1 MRLLLDTHTFL
12 WSLSAPKRL
21 PQNAR
26 TAIEDRQNQVFVSA
40 VTFWEI
46 AIKLRLGKLDL
57 GSSDDIVDAAVTAG
71 FTPIPLTPDEAAS
84 SSDLAEAT
92 HNDPFDRLLIWQ
104 AITRDLTIVS
114 GDAEFELFRQEGL
127 KLLWK

>member
-1 MRLLLDTHTFL
+1 MRILLDTHTFL
-12 WSLSAPKRL
+12 WSLSAPERL
-21 PQNAR
+21 PKNAR
-26 TAIEDRQNQVFVSA
+26 TAIEDKQNQVFVSA

-57 GSSDDIVDAAVTAG
+57 GSSDDIVDGAVTAG

-114 GDAEFELFRQEGL
+114 GDPEFELFRQDGL